1 MKAIIIEK
9 QGGLDQINLV
19 EVPLPEVKPDEI
31 LIKLTFAGINFVD
44 IYERMGVYPIVLPF
58 IPGKEGVGTII
69 SKGERVKEF
78 SVGERVGFAYVTG
91 GSYSEYIAINAEHAV
106 ALPPEIDD
114 VTAVSCLLQGLT
126 SYFLTHDTFP
136 LQPGHTALIHAAA
149 GGVGL
154 LTVQMAKLLGAK
166 VIGTVSTAQ
175 KLKLAEEAGADYVI
189 RYDEKD
195 FVKGVMHW
203 TEGVGVDVV
212 YDSVGASTFTR
223 SFEVLKNRG
232 TLVFFG
238 QSSGVLPPIDLNSR
252 LGNRTQQRGSFYIT
266 RPVIRHYIDSPEALK
281 SKTNKLFNYII
292 QRKIRILVGNQYTLE
307 NCRQAHQDLENRLTI
322 GKSILKI
329 I

>member
-1 MKAIIIEK
+1 MKAIVIEK

-44 IYERMGVYPIVLPF
+44 IYERMGVYPIPLPF
-58 IPGKEGVGTII
+58 ILGKEGVGTII
-69 SKGERVKEF
+69 NKGERVKQF
-78 SVGERVGFAYVTG
+78 SLGERVGFAYVTG

-106 ALPPEIDD
+106 ALPPEVDD
-114 VTAVSCLLQGLT
+114 VIAASCLLQGLT
-126 SYFLTHDTFP
+126 SYFLTHDTFH

-166 VIGTVSTAQ
+166 VIGTVSTAR
-175 KLKLAEEAGADYVI
+175 KLKLAEEAGADYLI

-212 YDSVGASTFTR
+212 YDSVGATTFTR

-232 TLVFFG
+232 TIVSFG
-238 QSSGVLPPIDLNSR
+238 QSSGVIPPIDLNSR
-252 LGNRTQQRGSFYIT
+252 LGNRTQQRGSFYVT
-266 RPVIRHYIDSPEALK
+266 RPVIRHYIDNQEALK
-281 SKTNKLFNYII
+281 FKTNALFNYII
-292 QRKIRILVGNQYTLE
+292 QGKIRILVGNQYTLE
-307 NCRQAHQDLENRLTI
+307 NCRQAHQDLENRLTL